1 MTRRTSAPPPERRT
15 RTDLAV
21 TAGLTVATLLVAGGT
36 WLFSDAHGTDHTVAA
51 PGDAVAPAASTDL
64 PVPASVTEAW
74 RTTTD
79 PATAPEPLT
88 MDGAVV
94 RTDGDRVSVLDAA
107 DGHEVW
113 SYSRDRA
120 LCGVT
125 GGWSRV
131 VAVYRGPKGCGEAT
145 SFEVA
150 TGRYVDTRS
159 ALADDDVRTFRSLD
173 HVGLL
178 GTDRVELW
186 RSDLVRTVEVG
197 HQEVTVNPGV
207 QPTDGC
213 RFSSALTRKKVLAV
227 TTECPGDTDG
237 DRTVQLLDADPED
250 AGEPETTHDFTVP
263 AGSELVAVGQD
274 AALIYV
280 PGTGVRASDAD
291 DRTGSRFQVLR
302 TDGSFEQYPADPAPL
317 LDPATRQ
324 DAADAGP
331 AGAGTGPLFSPQTA
345 DLPHH
350 MTWFDGTRVVAFG
363 PSDLSPRFSVPA
375 LGTGAA
381 MGGRLLLPVTGGIA
395 VVDWTDGHTEKVVP
409 VDRGD
414 WTGPV
419 TLRVQGD
426 VIVEQ
431 RGGTLVGLTAAP

>member
-1 MTRRTSAPPPERRT
+1 MIRRTTSPRPEHRT

-21 TAGLTVATLLVAGGT
+21 TAGLTVAAVAFVGVG
-36 WLFSDAHGTDHTVAA
+36 WLFSDTRGTDHSTAA
-51 PGDAVAPAASTDL
+51 PGDAISPATAEDVQ
-64 PVPASVTEAW
+64 VPTAVRETW
-74 RTTTD
+74 RAATD
-79 PATAPEPLT
+79 PTTAPEPLT

-94 RTDGDRVSVLDAA
+94 RTDGDRVAVLDAA

-113 SYSRDRA
+113 SYRRNRT
-120 LCGVT
+120 LCAVT

-131 VAVYRGPKGCGEAT
+131 IAVYRGPKGCGEAT
-145 SFEVA
+145 SLAVA

-159 ALADDDVRTFRSLD
+159 ALAPDEVTTFRSLD

-178 GTDRVELW
+178 GDDRVELW

-197 HQEVTVNPGV
+197 HQEVAVNPGV
-207 QPTDGC
+207 QPADGC

-227 TTECPGDTDG
+227 VMDCPGDTGG
-237 DRTVQLLDADPED
+237 DRTVSLLDADPEN

-263 AGSELVAVGQD
+263 EGSELVAVGQD

-280 PGTGVRASDAD
+280 PGDGVRAKD
-291 DRTGSRFQVLR
+291 DTDEEGSRFQVLR
-302 TDGSFEQYPADPAPL
+302 TDGSFGQYPADPV
-317 LDPATRQ
+317 DTS
-324 DAADAGP
+324 GP
-331 AGAGTGPLFSPQTA
+331 AYPAAGRPAQTA

-350 MTWFDGTRVVAFG
+350 MTWFDGQRVLAFG
-363 PSDLSPRFSVPA
+363 PTDLDLRFSVPA

-395 VVDWTDGHTEKVVP
+395 VVDWTDGRTETVIP

-414 WTGPV
+414 WAGPV

-426 VIVEQ
+426 TLIEQ
-431 RGGTLVGLTAAP
+431 RGGTLVGLAAS